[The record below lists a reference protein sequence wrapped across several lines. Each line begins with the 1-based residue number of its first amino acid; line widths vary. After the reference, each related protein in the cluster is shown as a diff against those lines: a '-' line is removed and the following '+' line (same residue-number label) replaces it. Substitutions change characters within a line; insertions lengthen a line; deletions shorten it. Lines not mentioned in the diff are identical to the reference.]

1 MKGKPYSDSE
11 IKPETPEVLR
21 QLDKL
26 HYRSPEWSRG
36 VVPDKQ
42 RGLGITDVDDTAAD
56 VYQTN
61 DTISEKGKI

>member
-21 QLDKL
+21 YLERM
-26 HYRSPEWSRG
+26 HYGSPEWSKDAG
-36 VVPDKQ
+36 IKN
-42 RGLGITDVDDTAAD
+42 RGLGNREIDSEAD
-56 VYQTN
+56 VYQTD